1 MPGERRP
8 VLDPRLLAVPAHPR
22 QAQEHHEPG
31 RALDERAD
39 RGAAE
44 PEDQVAFPMAGHGP
58 VGRLGGPLADHD
70 LRPHEAL
77 AAFTRASARHP
88 QRAPRAQAGRQLAAQ
103 RAAALHVE
111 RLVDRLV
118 RDPHRGIIGKVDREP
133 VRDLLRAPRARPAP
147 ILAATV
153 AAADPTHRRP
163 GDAGAVR
170 HPDRPRESLPHVA
183 PQPLVGCELGRLRP
197 TSPSVGVPLR
207 RRGAVLEPTAA
218 GRGVPP
224 QLARDRRRRT
234 TEPPRDLP
242 HARAAHAKQRDLFT
256 LTERQ
261 VAARRRPHTDR
272 WHPATLAEPPDA
284 DPATASEAVPHDPP
298 HDAEPLPSQPS
309 SSRRCEDHLNPP
321 STPRSRWAACCAT
334 RRSWRAW
341 APRATPGTTPAPKA
355 ASRRSRTSSSSGAR
369 SRRETRRGAG
379 SSATSRPSTTHSD
392 GTRAST

>member
-1 MPGERRP
+1 M
-8 VLDPRLLAVPAHPR
+8 
-22 QAQEHHEPG
+22 
-31 RALDERAD
+31 
-39 RGAAE
+39 
-44 PEDQVAFPMAGHGP
+44 
-58 VGRLGGPLADHD
+58 
-70 LRPHEAL
+70 
-77 AAFTRASARHP
+77 
-88 QRAPRAQAGRQLAAQ
+88 
-103 RAAALHVE
+103 
-111 RLVDRLV
+111 
-118 RDPHRGIIGKVDREP
+118 
-133 VRDLLRAPRARPAP
+133 RDLLRAPRARPAP

-284 DPATASEAVPHDPP
+284 DGHRHARRCGRLLARAPRRDRPP
-298 HDAEPLPSQPS
+298 EPLPLLPPPHRRPTRRPHPRPS
-309 SSRRCEDHLNPP
+309 RTIRRTTPNRSHRNPP
-321 STPRSRWAACCAT
+321 HRGVAR
-334 RRSWRAW
+334 
-341 APRATPGTTPAPKA
+341 TT
-355 ASRRSRTSSSSGAR
+355 
-369 SRRETRRGAG
+369 
-379 SSATSRPSTTHSD
+379 
-392 GTRAST
+392 